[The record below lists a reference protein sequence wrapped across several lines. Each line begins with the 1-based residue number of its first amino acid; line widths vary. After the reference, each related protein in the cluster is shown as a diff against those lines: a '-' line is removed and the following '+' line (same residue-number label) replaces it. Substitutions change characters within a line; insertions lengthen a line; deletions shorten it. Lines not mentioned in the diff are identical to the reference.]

1 MDMKLTETQ
10 FESLVLRGLFAA
22 CLIVSGL
29 ILTAMVTV
37 TVKPASVQLVS
48 GSAIHALFAA
58 APSSC
63 TLLDLSNIVCLRA
76 AG

>member
-22 CLIVSGL
+22 CLLVSGL

-37 TVKPASVQLVS
+37 KPAAVQLAS

-76 AG
+76 EG